1 LPELELLPAIER
13 SAGLAFRGSS
23 QDAVADGDDNPVEF
37 YLPLQAQELVLVA
50 TEGGSLLGFSACQA
64 CEDALHLWE
73 LSVRLEEQR
82 RGIGRELV
90 LATEDLARVRGLR
103 AVTLSTFRDIAW
115 NAPFY
120 ARLGFVELSLEDLNP
135 RLAAIREHEA
145 ALGLDIAN
153 RCAMRLAL

>member
-1 LPELELLPAIER
+1 MQELEQLPAIER

-23 QDAVADGDDNPVEF
+23 QDAVADGDDNPAEF
-37 YLPLQAQELVLVA
+37 YVPLQADGLVLVA

-73 LSVRLEEQR
+73 LSVRLEQQR
-82 RGIGRELV
+82 RGIGREL
-90 LATEDLARVRGLR
+90 LAATMNLARARGLPV
-103 AVTLSTFRDIAW
+103 VTLTTFRDIAW

-120 ARLGFVELSLEDLNP
+120 ARLGFVELSLDEFNP
-135 RLAAIREHEA
+135 RLAAIREREA